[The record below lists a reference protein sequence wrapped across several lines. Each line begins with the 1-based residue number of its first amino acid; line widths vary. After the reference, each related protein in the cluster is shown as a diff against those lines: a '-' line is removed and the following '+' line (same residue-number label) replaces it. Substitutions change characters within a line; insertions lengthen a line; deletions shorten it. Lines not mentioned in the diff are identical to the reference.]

1 MPDEMHNPLCGW
13 TKLFHPRGPQVT
25 LPLPPDPAAA
35 LAAVGAALD
44 AGWLV
49 TAPGLEEGEER
60 EVIGW
65 VLKSI
70 HSNED
75 RETPFVLLYSANE
88 ALTWSILKVYLNTPQ
103 DQAAFEHASRMKL
116 AEMPE
121 YVGQDKPQRGTNHRT
136 DTYIVPA
143 PRPFGV
149 VFKKN
154 PKHDQTEAGK
164 MKPARLF
171 VRWADPPT
179 PQDRHDAH
187 PLNQCVGETPEP
199 GNVTP
204 QQQRDIT
211 AWLEELADLGVS
223 ISLSKFC
230 AWAGGKECDSLS
242 TIPAARYPVVAKDLM
257 TRIAARKQAE
267 AAKKANGGG
276 TS

>member
-1 MPDEMHNPLCGW
+1 MPDETHNPLCGW

-35 LAAVGAALD
+35 LAAVSAALD

-49 TAPGLEEGEER
+49 QAPGLEEGEER
-60 EVIGW
+60 EMIGW

-75 RETPFVLLYSANE
+75 RETPFVLLYSCNE

-103 DQAAFEHASRMKL
+103 DQAAFEHASGMKL
-116 AEMPE
+116 SEMPE
-121 YVGQDKPQRGTNHRT
+121 YVGQDKPQRGSNHRT

-171 VRWADPPT
+171 VRWADTAPAKEASPDGQTAPQDDPEAKIST
-179 PQDRHDAH
+179 PQWMEIDA
-187 PLNQCVGETPEP
+187 LLKQAGCTNAKVLRLFLDWVARNQGAPCHT
-199 GNVTP
+199 
-204 QQQRDIT
+204 
-211 AWLEELADLGVS
+211 LADIKTS
-223 ISLSKFC
+223 AYQS
-230 AWAGGKECDSLS
+230 
-242 TIPAARYPVVAKDLM
+242 VVNDLRG
-257 TRIAARKQAE
+257 RIALRAQAE
-267 AAKKANGGG
+267 AAKKANGGAP
-276 TS
+276 

>member
-1 MPDEMHNPLCGW
+1 MNDPTPNTAWCR
-13 TKLFHPRGPQVT
+13 LFHPRGPQVT

-35 LAAVGAALD
+35 LAAVSAALD

-49 TAPGLEEGEER
+49 QAPGLEEGEER
-60 EVIGW
+60 EMIGW

-88 ALTWSILKVYLNTPQ
+88 ALTWSVLKVYLNTPQ
-103 DQAAFEHASRMKL
+103 DQAAFEHASGMKL

-143 PRPFGV
+143 PKPFGV

-154 PKHDQTEAGK
+154 PKHDATEAGK

-171 VRWADPPT
+171 VRWADTAPATQPGPDPDATISVAQQDEIERMMVPAGYPT
-179 PQDRHDAH
+179 SNSVRLFLEWVSRAQGSP
-187 PLNQCVGETPEP
+187 CTS
-199 GNVTP
+199 P
-204 QQQRDIT
+204 QQIR
-211 AWLEELADLGVS
+211 AAAFPRVMAELNA
-223 ISLSKFC
+223 
-230 AWAGGKECDSLS
+230 
-242 TIPAARYPVVAKDLM
+242 
-257 TRIAARKQAE
+257 RIARRAQAE

-276 TS
+276 AS